1 MILGPPGL
9 EIAIEYNEANRR
21 VTQASWVLAAGY
33 TAWVKIWQNLSLVY
47 ERTIVGPVTGAENI
61 PGNLRVVET
70 TNYAGET
77 YLDLPPEITYQI
89 NVETIG

>member
-33 TAWVKIWQNLSLVY
+33 IAWVRVWQNLSLVY
-47 ERTIVGPVTGAENI
+47 ESTIAGPETGAENI
-61 PGNLRVVET
+61 PGNLRVEEVT
-70 TNYAGET
+70 DYSGET
-77 YLDLPPEITYQI
+77 YLDHPANITYSIEVQAS
-89 NVETIG
+89 G